1 MKEKIIKF
9 SQQNLPAA
17 SITISAT
24 VITPILSCA
33 LTGLSLKTFGLS
45 LIGTV
50 LATGSASGA
59 TVLDSKFGADLYG
72 KIYSGDNHH
81 IKALVEYGIPST
93 FSAIPPALY
102 AFIAGKGAIVPVISA
117 IVQTSALKYLET
129 ANAFEECFFGE
140 EIGINEDQ
148 TPTDQGTNQGDL

>member
-9 SQQNLPAA
+9 AKENLAST
-17 SITISAT
+17 SITASAT

-33 LTGLSLKTFGLS
+33 LTGFSLKTVGLS

-59 TVLDSKFGADLYG
+59 TFLDSKFGADLYD

-81 IKALVEYGIPST
+81 IKALVQYGIPST
-93 FSAIPPALY
+93 SSAILPALY
-102 AFIAGKGAIVPVISA
+102 AFFAGKGAIVPVISA

-148 TPTDQGTNQGDL
+148 APTDQGANQDDL